1 MASPLLSLLAII
13 PATISALFVYWHRRT
28 YGSLNIHTTDVAY
41 HRQTYGHLLD
51 WDKYTLSI
59 EGNPTMIFSGEFHYW
74 RLPDRNRWESML
86 KNYKS
91 AGLNTIRIYFHWGYH
106 SPAQNVYHFDG
117 NRDIDYLLTLCEE
130 LGIYVLAAPG
140 PYICAETNGGGYP
153 AWLVAKRHLR
163 IRHNMVM
170 LWRLYDAEFAMHE
183 VDWYNQILPIIARHQ
198 VTSNGNKG
206 ASDKGCVLGV
216 QIDNELF
223 EVMHGLLPVG
233 LHDQMKILARSAR
246 DAGITVPLFTND
258 GFEEGGWIPRTTFA
272 RTGMPHRDQKRGFGI
287 DWYGFD
293 KYVVFAPSSSPKSWL
308 IDNDQGTDEWSDWDP
323 RTVKNSVDKIEKTV
337 RGFGGGAAETPLF
350 IPELQG
356 GWFNHY
362 LLNHTY
368 DEIYNFFGENYTKLI
383 VDSMLAQGV
392 TMNSVYMFYG
402 GTNWGMVGD
411 PDVYTSYDYSA
422 CIREYGYMSSRL
434 RALRQTMLF
443 ARSFG
448 IYFAK
453 TDRVNEPKV
462 KVSIDDVFNTQRA
475 TAADQ
480 ADQQVEFSF
489 LRNFD
494 KKKRD
499 TFEVQVQHTTDDNQ
513 IVNVS
518 LSCQLPYKQTMTAV
532 GNYVAANGARL
543 ILSTL
548 PILTR
553 IVKDAET
560 EVWVVA
566 GNSIGEMAFDNSDND
581 LEFSGNMHHAV
592 RQQST
597 AAIVGFGDVQGWT
610 KVTKNG
616 RNLFIVSLAPADV
629 STIYADFYD
638 PYWSNTQP
646 TSQPVVVTWGSDSAY
661 YDRNE
666 QQLQVHF
673 NDLDKDLHI
682 IAFDSPVGQKL
693 ALDNE
698 KYNLPFIYKK
708 DLTKG
713 LVKKD
718 DLQISLSNWGTRR
731 TDLAGLSWS
740 SLVPQGKDKPTFNA
754 IDHLYTSG
762 HILYRTTFKASAN
775 NTVTLSV
782 NARNRA
788 TIILNGKIVGGHTT
802 YSRQLFMP
810 GAKIGPD
817 PYFIGSQKYKL
828 PNELMNEN
836 GINELVITVDSFG
849 LCRQAFI
856 MNDIRNPRG
865 IISAK
870 LSGLDGQAKKEA
882 DQGWQINGVDVTQLS
897 NQYDTTGWPDERL
910 KTSHWDPLAVVEEV
924 KNHPVTTFQVL
935 TADGPKWIRFTF
947 DFDVL
952 KRNPDMQ
959 FPLRLHLDGAFTA
972 IIILNDVVV
981 GRYYGNGDGP
991 QHDFY
996 LMDGLIHPLDNQIE
1010 MLVYSWEDVN
1020 EAQVSISG
1028 WPVQPGS
1035 GNLAKPY
1042 GKHEAEW
1049 KTYATSVSV

>member
-1 MASPLLSLLAII
+1 
-13 PATISALFVYWHRRT
+13 
-28 YGSLNIHTTDVAY
+28 
-41 HRQTYGHLLD
+41 
-51 WDKYTLSI
+51 
-59 EGNPTMIFSGEFHYW
+59 
-74 RLPDRNRWESML
+74 
-86 KNYKS
+86 
-91 AGLNTIRIYFHWGYH
+91 
-106 SPAQNVYHFDG
+106 
-117 NRDIDYLLTLCEE
+117 
-130 LGIYVLAAPG
+130 
-140 PYICAETNGGGYP
+140 
-153 AWLVAKRHLR
+153 
-163 IRHNMVM
+163 
-170 LWRLYDAEFAMHE
+170 
-183 VDWYNQILPIIARHQ
+183 
-198 VTSNGNKG
+198 
-206 ASDKGCVLGV
+206 
-216 QIDNELF
+216 
-223 EVMHGLLPVG
+223 
-233 LHDQMKILARSAR
+233 
-246 DAGITVPLFTND
+246 
-258 GFEEGGWIPRTTFA
+258 
-272 RTGMPHRDQKRGFGI
+272 
-287 DWYGFD
+287 
-293 KYVVFAPSSSPKSWL
+293 
-308 IDNDQGTDEWSDWDP
+308 
-323 RTVKNSVDKIEKTV
+323 
-337 RGFGGGAAETPLF
+337 
-350 IPELQG
+350 
-356 GWFNHY
+356 
-362 LLNHTY
+362 
-368 DEIYNFFGENYTKLI
+368 
-383 VDSMLAQGV
+383 
-392 TMNSVYMFYG
+392 
-402 GTNWGMVGD
+402 
-411 PDVYTSYDYSA
+411 
-422 CIREYGYMSSRL
+422 MSSRL

-448 IYFAK
+448 SYFAK
-453 TDRVNEPKV
+453 TDRVKEPNV
-462 KVSIDDVFNTQRA
+462 KASIDDVFNLQRA

-499 TFEVQVQHTTDDNQ
+499 TFEVQIQHTTDDHQ
-513 IVNVS
+513 SVSVS

-548 PILTR
+548 PIITR
-553 IVKDAET
+553 IVKDTET

-566 GNSIGEMAFDNSDND
+566 GNSIGEMAFDNSGND

-629 STIYADFYD
+629 STIYADFHD

-646 TSQPVVVTWGSDSAY
+646 TSQPVIVTWGSDNAY
-661 YDRNE
+661 YDRKE

-673 NDLDKDLHI
+673 NDLDQDLHI
-682 IAFDSPVGQKL
+682 IAFDNSVGKKL
-693 ALDNE
+693 ALDND

-718 DLQISLSNWGTRR
+718 DLQISLSNWGTRS

-762 HILYRTTFKASAN
+762 HVLYRTTFKSSAN

-817 PYFIGSQKYKL
+817 PYFIGSKKYRL
-828 PNELMNEN
+828 PSELMNEN
-836 GINELVITVDSFG
+836 GTNELVVAVDSFG

-870 LSGLDGQAKKEA
+870 LNGLDSQAKKEA

-897 NQYDTTGWPDERL
+897 NQYDTTGWSDERL
-910 KTSHWDPLAVVEEV
+910 KTSHWDPMNVIEEV
-924 KNHPVTTFQVL
+924 TNHPVTKFQVL